1 MDVPAGVT
9 QDFLYTFLLRCM
21 PLVFSQEGFSRSS
34 PSSTVKSNLVCFY
47 NDIIVLYLMG
57 IFFFFFFFSSE
68 KKSQL
73 PRFELAS
80 QRVRRLQG
88 YQLSYQGD
96 WLTVH
101 LLKRVK

>member
-34 PSSTVKSNLVCFY
+34 PSSTVKSNLVYFY

-57 IFFFFFFFSSE
+57 IFYFIFYFLVRKNPSYRDSNSRPNVSE
-68 KKSQL
+68 
-73 PRFELAS
+73 
-80 QRVRRLQG
+80 G
-88 YQLSYQGD
+88 YKV
-96 WLTVH
+96 TN
-101 LLKRVK
+101 